1 MELFESFLNAIAP
14 YVIVVGSFGRNE
26 ETEDSDIDCFL
37 RSKPPKEIDPETG
50 DDTYM
55 PEIFAIVDSFGLAW
69 SSVIVGHIA
78 VERQPGIPRMVEIS
92 YHYCIPYTEPVL
104 SG

>member
-37 RSKPPKEIDPETG
+37 RSKPLKEIDPETG
-50 DDTYM
+50 DDTY
-55 PEIFAIVDSFGLAW
+55 IRKSSLSWTALAW
-69 SSVIVGHIA
+69 HGPVSSLATLQWNGSRVSR
-78 VERQPGIPRMVEIS
+78 EWSR
-92 YHYCIPYTEPVL
+92 
-104 SG
+104 